1 MKLLAVSSFSS
12 DMSRSCI
19 TGTVSIPCTA
29 ELDTK
34 EVYKYLSINAERYIL
49 DPAKI
54 TKIDDSAMKDDQSSD
69 QSILSYMYYTS
80 RSQDKGEFQKLNSGF
95 RRDSAD
101 FDGNVIITLSPSQD
115 KEVLNLTFFLV
126 LTNRR
131 EFYPRRSLKSQ
142 MSSLRSKRKRTFSG
156 SEKSSAI
163 SDESQLTGTFTRY
176 RIIHFDVHKYPF
188 WLRIPKMTIPQKRI
202 LFLKIKS

>member
-1 MKLLAVSSFSS
+1 
-12 DMSRSCI
+12 MSRLHI

-54 TKIDDSAMKDDQSSD
+54 TKIDDSCMKDDQSSD

-80 RSQDKGEFQKLNSGF
+80 RSQDKGEFQRLNSGF

-156 SEKSSAI
+156 SEKSSTI
-163 SDESQLTGTFTRY
+163 SDESQATGTFTIY
-176 RIIHFDVHKYPF
+176 RLVHLDVHNCPF
-188 WLRIPKMTIPQKRI
+188 WLGIPKTAVHKKE
-202 LFLKIKS
+202 LFS